1 MTYRLLGVMT
11 VLALALP
18 TLAEHDG
25 TTPKAAYRSYITAL
39 GAGNFDDL
47 KAASMTTPG
56 HVKMLEG
63 LLGYMKSDKAFREA
77 VIKAYPVAAK
87 RLPDP
92 TKETLN
98 SLDNAE
104 TKIDGESATLLT
116 KQSGEPVKLKKDGT
130 KWKVDLVSMYPAE
143 SLDDVMTFHKAMAGV
158 MDDMLPDV
166 EARKYKDFDDVTSTL
181 EMRVKMRL
189 AMPPSEEATTKPGE

>member
-1 MTYRLLGVMT
+1 MKYRSLGLIA

-18 TLAEHDG
+18 TFAEHDG
-25 TTPKAAYRSYITAL
+25 TSPKAAYRSYIEAL
-39 GAGNFDDL
+39 GAGKLDDL
-47 KAASMTTPG
+47 KAASVTTPQ

-63 LLGYMKSDKAFREA
+63 LLSYMKADKTFRDA
-77 VIKAYPVAAK
+77 VVKAYPVAAK
-87 RLPDP
+87 KLPDP
-92 TKETLN
+92 TKETLS

-104 TKIDGESATLLT
+104 TKIEGDSATLQT
-116 KQSGEPVKLKKDGT
+116 KQSGDPVKLKKDGT

-158 MDDMLPDV
+158 MEDMLPDV
-166 EARKYKDFDDVTSTL
+166 EARKYKDFDDVASTL

-189 AMPPSEEATTKPGE
+189 AMPPSEDATTKPGE